1 MDAHA
6 TDRAINAI
14 YDGDQDAL
22 RAALAAGA
30 DPNASVSPP
39 PYFIPM
45 IHQCAATGLSGMCT
59 LLVTAGAD
67 VHALAGSTDRDL
79 STLASAITGE
89 SHEHVVTDANV
100 ACVRILLEAGADPNT
115 RIMTGARE
123 LFTFPLHLAIAKGSD
138 QIARLLIGHGA
149 GLELRATADGS
160 TALYAAVFHNQ
171 RQIVLTLLRAG
182 AVPKVLRRRNIR
194 DANEALSDFMV
205 DMVNDGGWN
214 AYVQRHRDRLL
225 GAISRCVRDR
235 LPHEV
240 LGTILGFWSPPGG
253 HRPWASSAAAVALS
267 QSGRADRNV

>member
-115 RIMTGARE
+115 RIIINGRQE
-123 LFTFPLHLAIAKGSD
+123 LFIFPLHLAISKKSD
-138 QIARLLIGHGA
+138 KMVKLLIEHGA
-149 GLELRATADGS
+149 GLELRQADGA
-160 TALYAAVFHNQ
+160 TGLLNAIRLNEGKIA
-171 RQIVLTLLRAG
+171 LTLLRAG

-194 DANEALSDFMV
+194 DENEALSDFIV
-205 DMVNDGGWN
+205 DMINYGGWIPH
-214 AYVQRHRDRLL
+214 VQRHRGILL
-225 GAISRCVRDR
+225 GIISRFSIWNR

-240 LGTILGFWSPPGG
+240 LGTILDFWSPPGG
-253 HRPWASSAAAVALS
+253 RRPWASELERETV
-267 QSGRADRNV
+267 